1 MAGTGFIGGSV
12 RVDLRLLGPFT
23 VTVAAEQGDRPVTV
37 GPRQQRLVLAVL
49 AWEANRLVPVERLVE
64 WLWPDEPPKRATHAI
79 RVHVSNLRAALTEAG
94 IEASQLA
101 LVTQGPGY
109 LLRIDPERVDVHRFQ
124 RLIGAARS
132 APDDEAEVALLEEA
146 LALWRGPALVD
157 TATPE
162 VAERLSARLVEAREL
177 AMEDRFDALLRLGR
191 GTELLGELAGA
202 VDEAPSR
209 ERLVG
214 QWVLALYRSGQ
225 RDRALAE
232 FRRTRALLADELG
245 VDPGPELRELEL
257 AILRDDPA
265 LRVPSPAQA
274 RAQRPVVPAML
285 PASVADFTGRTDQLA
300 ALDALLARPDRPM
313 AVVISAISGTA
324 GVGKTALAVRWAHAA
339 RERFPDG
346 QLYVN
351 LDGYAVGPPLRPDQ
365 VLAQF
370 LRALGVPAERVPVE
384 PAEAGGMYR
393 TLLADRRMLVVL
405 DNAADADQ
413 VRPLLPAGAG
423 CFVLV
428 TSRQRLDGLIAM
440 DAARRITLD
449 VLDIGEAVALLG
461 RIIGEDRILAEPQAA
476 FELARADACLPLAL
490 RISAAQLII
499 EPDTSIADYLV
510 QLRERGMLTGLAI
523 ADDERRA
530 VRAAFD
536 LSYAALKPDVRQAFR
551 LLGLVPGPTVTAGSL
566 APMANCTL
574 GQAESLL
581 DQLAAAHLVEEGAP
595 GRFGC
600 HDLLRE
606 YARETALETDPAQAR
621 ETALASLFDHYLWT
635 ALAAVERLFP
645 ANARVLESSGDSD
658 AFPDNDSAITWLHA
672 ERPNLVAAIRYTAR
686 AGPKRIAWKLCDT
699 LRGYFGNCGFYVDWF
714 IAVRAALAAT
724 DPAAEP
730 LAHASARFGLAHA
743 HMNRNQYAE
752 AIVNYH
758 EALAL
763 YRRSGWVRG
772 EAATHINLG
781 FVDEELGR
789 LKSAAEHQSKA
800 LELMT
805 AIGST
810 QGEAI
815 TLGNLGTL
823 SLARGDLAAAVD
835 YYERSRAI
843 HAADGSEVGVA
854 DALRHLGLLAHLR
867 GRYADAERDLRS
879 SADLF
884 ARVSSPGDE
893 TTALVRL
900 SGVLVST
907 GRLDEAT
914 RVASHAVERAAL
926 YPNRRLDARAR
937 NALGR
942 ANGAAGRARDAI
954 EQYELAL
961 VLAEEFGLREEQ
973 CAALLGLAAS
983 RIALGARAAGV
994 ATAEQALELARSR
1007 GYQLLEGEA
1016 LALLVEAVG

>member
-1 MAGTGFIGGSV
+1 M

-49 AWEANRLVPVERLVE
+49 AWEPNRLVPMERLVE
-64 WLWPDEPPKRATHAI
+64 WLWPDDPPKRATHAI
-79 RVHVSNLRAALTEAG
+79 RVHVSNLRGALTEAG
-94 IEASQLA
+94 IEPSQLA

-124 RLIGAARS
+124 RLIGAARA

-162 VAERLSARLVEAREL
+162 VAERLSARLVEARDL

-265 LRVPSPAQA
+265 LRVPSPVQA
-274 RAQRPVVPAML
+274 RAERAAVPAML
-285 PASVADFTGRTDQLA
+285 PPSVADFTGRTDQLA

-324 GVGKTALAVRWAHAA
+324 GVGKTALAVRWAHGA

-449 VLDIGEAVALLG
+449 VLGIGEAVALLG
-461 RIIGEDRILAEPQAA
+461 RIIGEDRILTEPQAA

-499 EPDTSIADYLV
+499 EPDMSIADYLA

-581 DQLAAAHLVEEGAP
+581 DQLAAAHLVEESSP

-606 YARETALETDPAQAR
+606 YARETALETDPPQAR

-645 ANARVLESSGDSD
+645 ANARVVESSGDSY
-658 AFPDNDSAITWLHA
+658 AFPDNGAAITWLHA
-672 ERPNLVAAIRYTAR
+672 ERPNLVAAIRYTAG
-686 AGPKRIAWKLCDT
+686 AGPKRIAWTLCDT

-724 DPAAEP
+724 DPETEP

-758 EALAL
+758 EALTL

-772 EAATHINLG
+772 EAAAHINLG

-789 LKSAAEHQSKA
+789 LKSAAEHQARA

-843 HAADGSEVGVA
+843 HAEDGSEVGVA

-867 GRYADAERDLRS
+867 GRYAEAERDLRS

-907 GRLDEAT
+907 GRLAEAT
-914 RVASHAVERAAL
+914 RVASHAVERAAM
-926 YPNRRLDARAR
+926 YPSRRLDARAR
-937 NALGR
+937 NALGL
-942 ANGAAGRARDAI
+942 AHGAAGRARDAI

-961 VLAEEFGLREEQ
+961 MLAEEFGLREEQ
-973 CAALLGLAAS
+973 CAALLGLAAN
-983 RIALGARAAGV
+983 RIALGARATGV
-994 ATAEQALELARSR
+994 AAAEQALELARAR
-1007 GYQLLEGEA
+1007 GYQLLEGQA